1 MITFFI
7 VWFALSVPAIYFYE
21 KVVGQQNI
29 FTLFCHVVMAPLS
42 IITTLFLLYL
52 VMIDLENVVFVFLNK
67 GELTY
72 RV

>member
-42 IITTLFLLYL
+42 IITTLL
-52 VMIDLENVVFVFLNK
+52 FVIFSNDRLRK
-67 GELTY
+67 C
-72 RV
+72 RFRIFK